1 MNKFMIIVLS
11 SLLLFVSGCVSKE
24 GLDIN
29 ASLIAS
35 EKTLPISFDQMST
48 SDKKSNSKF
57 IIMRVKNKK
66 DYQEIWDTFQFKQ
79 DLKEVEL
86 DKKDVIFLGLY
97 ESSSCPY
104 TIKEINTAEKS
115 KMTIIFSDNEGNC
128 TADES
133 PRSFV
138 MAIDKAS
145 SKNIAE
151 VLLVQGKQEI
161 ALPIIEK
168 L

>member
-1 MNKFMIIVLS
+1 MNKLMLIVFS
-11 SLLLFVSGCVSKE
+11 SWLLFVSGCESKE

-29 ASLIAS
+29 SSLIAS
-35 EKTLPISFDQMST
+35 EKSLPISFDQIST
-48 SDKKSNSKF
+48 IDKKSNSKF
-57 IIMRVKNKK
+57 IVIRVKDNE
-66 DYQEIWDTFQFKQ
+66 DYQEIWDTFQFEQ
-79 DLKEVEL
+79 DLKEVDL
-86 DKKDVIFLGLY
+86 GKKDVIFLGLY

-104 TIKEINTAEKS
+104 SIKEINTVEKS
-115 KMTIIFSDNEGNC
+115 KMKIIFSDIEGKC

-138 MAIDKAS
+138 MVIDKTS
-145 SKNIAE
+145 SNNIQE

-168 L
+168 